1 MMKAQGVFGMGDQ
14 LPQKLEGVAYS
25 VEDNDTPI
33 YRCTADIRIRR
44 DRVTMIVLDPDGTIC
59 LRVV

>member
-14 LPQKLEGVAYS
+14 LLQNLEGVAYS
-25 VEDNDTPI
+25 VEDNDTTI
-33 YRCTADIRIRR
+33 YRCTADIRIHH

-59 LRVV
+59 RRVV